1 MWMQWKMQRYPSLRS
16 SSKMQWISL
25 TSKLQRN
32 CALGS
37 LSKMLQLRRDRLC
50 YNYALLDYSG
60 TAVDTIKEMAEKMTN
75 RTPST
80 RPRPT
85 EPPGLANGK
94 TGIASSIKP
103 LCISNRIGTHPLRR
117 P

>member
-1 MWMQWKMQRYPSLRS
+1 MATGGAIGGWKSNSGRFGVTGGGASAGPLACPPGR
-16 SSKMQWISL
+16 
-25 TSKLQRN
+25 
-32 CALGS
+32 GPF
-37 LSKMLQLRRDRLC
+37 QLRRDRLY
-50 YNYALLDYSG
+50 YNYAQLDYSA